1 MPKGPGRPTMN
12 MKYLRL
18 DREGNII
25 ARRRNATRYTKKPA
39 RVNRKVKR
47 NTARV
52 TRLPKGLT
60 ERLNITLCYSDI
72 SNYLTGAAPT
82 YNSYVL
88 FTMTNLVDPD
98 ISGSGAQPPLFDN
111 LQALYHRWRVN
122 SCKLIVEAQNGTNI
136 PTYVTLVGLFEPGTN
151 SPTVPSNQTNYDLLA
166 LSSKERS
173 DRYLLSPASY
183 GGADSSQKIIKTFYP
198 KDFVGPEYFTSVN
211 YSGING
217 SAPNNYPSI
226 AMIAQ
231 TMEPGTGSEVGIWY
245 SYRLEFDVTFYDP
258 ITAEIAAYD

>member
-1 MPKGPGRPTMN
+1 MPDKF
-12 MKYLRL
+12 
-18 DREGNII
+18 
-25 ARRRNATRYTKKPA
+25 RRNLGRYLKYNAEGDLVRRKPMRSVR
-39 RVNRKVKR
+39 RVKPRRINPKAKR
-47 NTARV
+47 NTSRV
-52 TRLPKGLT
+52 TRMPKGLT

-72 SNYLTGAAPT
+72 SNYMSGAAPS

-98 ISGSGAQPPLFDN
+98 ISGGGAQPPLFDN
-111 LQALYHRWRVN
+111 LQGLYHRWRVN

-136 PTYVTLVGLFEPGTN
+136 PTYLTMVGLFQPGTN
-151 SPTVPSNQTNYDLLA
+151 SPTVPSNQNTYDLLA

-173 DRYLLSPASY
+173 DRYLVGPASY
-183 GGADSSQKIIKTFYP
+183 AGADSSVKMVKTFYP

-211 YSGING
+211 YSGIDG

-226 AMIAQ
+226 ALIAQ
-231 TMEPGTGSEVGIWY
+231 TMEPGTGSEIGIWY

-258 ITAEIAAYD
+258 ISTEIAAYD